1 MNTIKQKQKNC
12 RRQISK
18 ITVQIL
24 PKAVTLK
31 KTQFHWPVIPPQQ
44 PWPSCRVVVYC
55 CCTFFLKNDF
65 SSRGPDSN
73 VSNELVRRSRDVVRI
88 RCPNTRRQRYTAKT
102 FSAIGRSGRP
112 SALVELPVSAF
123 HRAFVLGARSSDL
136 VSVDES
142 GRRGYVCST
151 NPPFTRCAG
160 R

>member
-88 RCPNTRRQRYTAKT
+88 IDRYSSPALHREDIFGYWTLGPTVSARRTPRFRVPSRLRTRRAVV
-102 FSAIGRSGRP
+102 RP
-112 SALVELPVSAF
+112 RF
-123 HRAFVLGARSSDL
+123 
-136 VSVDES
+136 
-142 GRRGYVCST
+142 RRRIRT
-151 NPPFTRCAG
+151 TRV
-160 R
+160 RLFD